1 MSGWFK
7 YLKQGLAQKKPED
20 RIGRPEGDDVTGG
33 PFQTLKPYFRKHW
46 RKGLAGLAIVFLAAC
61 LGFPQPLIMRY
72 IVDDVVLSRNQ
83 SLLLGAI
90 ILLVVILLA
99 ERLMKA
105 MESFFFTRFEQRIT
119 LDVQQDLVQRILRL
133 PKKFFDDQQTG
144 YLMARI
150 TSDAQGLRWFF
161 STTVVF
167 FLSNTV
173 RFAGGIGLLVYL
185 EWRLALIVVAIL
197 PVALLF
203 TRYFSTRVHNLSHRS
218 AEQEAAVSDRFQET
232 LSSASLVK
240 AFAAEGRELRRVVSE
255 LTAAFK
261 ISLQWSAVRS
271 AADLAISVMTGLA
284 HVAALGLGALWVI
297 EGRWTLGSLLAFLA
311 YLGYVFGPARYL
323 ATANL
328 EFQEAFASLD
338 RVTAMFGIVPEEN
351 LGSGRTVERLSGRI
365 EFKDVSFSYL
375 NEEPVLEH
383 VSFRIEP
390 GEHVAV
396 VGPSGVGKTT
406 LLSLIL
412 RFYRPTGGEIL
423 FDDVDASEYELGS
436 LRQRIGYVPQTTR
449 LLSGTVMENLRFGN
463 PDADEAKVMQAAE
476 AAGIDGFVRSLS
488 AGYETKTG
496 EGGIDLSEGQKQ
508 RLSIARALVKEPDV
522 IVLDE
527 PTSAL
532 DAATEKPILESVS
545 GFAKGKTLFW
555 VANRLPAVQRSDRV
569 FLLDEHRLVAVGTHR
584 SLMQG
589 NEYYRS
595 LMGGLTSPPGD

>member
-1 MSGWFK
+1 MGGWFK
-7 YLKQGLAQKKPED
+7 YLKQGLSQRKPED
-20 RIGRPEGDDVTGG
+20 RIPRPEGDSSTADSLR
-33 PFQTLKPYFRKHW
+33 TLAPYIRKHW
-46 RKGLAGLAIVFLAAC
+46 RKGLAGLGIVFLTAS

-90 ILLVVILLA
+90 ILLVAFLLA

-105 MESFFFTRFEQRIT
+105 LEGFYFTRFEQRIT
-119 LDVQQDLVQRILRL
+119 LDVQHDLVERILRL

-144 YLMARI
+144 YLMSRI
-150 TSDAQGLRWFF
+150 SSDAQGLRWFF

-167 FLSNTV
+167 FLSNAV
-173 RFAGGIGLLVYL
+173 RFVGGMALLVYL

-203 TRYFSTRVHNLSHRS
+203 TRYFSTRVHNLSHQS

-240 AFAAEGRELRRVVSE
+240 AFAAEARELRRVVSE
-255 LTAAFK
+255 LTAAFR

-271 AADLAISVMTGLA
+271 VADLAISVMTGLA
-284 HVAALGLGALWVI
+284 HVATLGLGALWVI

-375 NEEPVLEH
+375 SGEPVLED

-412 RFYRPTGGEIL
+412 RFYRPAVGEIR

-436 LRQRIGYVPQTTR
+436 LRQRIGYVSQTTR
-449 LLSGTVMENLRFGN
+449 LLSGTVMENLRYGN
-463 PDADEAKVMQAAE
+463 PDAGEAQVVRAAE
-476 AAGIDGFVRSLS
+476 MAGIHEFVRSLA
-488 AGYETKTG
+488 AGYETKMG
-496 EGGIDLSEGQKQ
+496 EGGIRLSEGQKQ

-532 DAATEKPILESVS
+532 DSTTERPILESVF
-545 GFAKGKTLFW
+545 GCAKGKTLFW
-555 VANRLPAVQRSDRV
+555 VTNRLSAVKGSDRV
-569 FLLDEHRLVAVGTHR
+569 FLLNEHRLVAVGTHR
-584 SLMQG
+584 SLMES

-595 LMGGLTSPPGD
+595 LIGHETSAP